1 MPNKPAVT
9 KAVIPA
15 AGLGTRFLPA
25 TKAIPKEMLPVVDKP
40 AIQYVVEEAVAAGL
54 RDILLVTGRA
64 KGALED
70 HFDRAPELEQAL
82 KAKGDDERLARIWE
96 PAELATVHYTRQS
109 TPRGLGHAVLC
120 AAHHVGNQP
129 FAVLLG
135 DDFIHPSDPLLRR
148 MIKVRDQFGG
158 SVVALMQVD
167 SDQVSQYGVAAIE
180 PTSADGVVTVH
191 DLVEKPAPADAPSNW
206 IVVGRYVCDPAVFRV
221 LKTLRRDGA
230 TKSSSPTRSRRWR
243 RCRPARAAGC
253 AASSSAVGVSTPG
266 TRWTTSARS
275 SSSRW
280 NGGTWPPS
288 SCRGCGSTWTTCR
301 DRHGSGGGPPRAGAR
316 RDPPGRAGPAR
327 PGSGGRNRA
336 RRGRRG
342 GDPAAI
348 LRQLVHGR
356 VRRARRRRRGGHRP
370 GTGHPAGHR
379 PGPGR

>member
-1 MPNKPAVT
+1 MPNNPAVT

-96 PAELATVHYTRQS
+96 PTELATVHYTRQS

-120 AAHHVGNQP
+120 AAHHVGDVP

-135 DDFIHPSDPLLRR
+135 DDFIHPSDPLLQR
-148 MIKVRDQFGG
+148 MIDVREQFGG
-158 SVVALMQVD
+158 SVLALMQVD

-180 PTSADGVVTVH
+180 PTDTENVVTVH

-206 IVVGRYVCDPAVFRV
+206 IIIGRYVCDPAVFGVLAETPPGRGNEIQLTDA
-221 LKTLRRDGA
+221 LKTLA
-230 TKSSSPTRSRRWR
+230 QM
-243 RCRPARAAGC
+243 PA
-253 AASSSAVGVSTPG
+253 SE
-266 TRWTTSARS
+266 
-275 SSSRW
+275 
-280 NGGTWPPS
+280 
-288 SCRGCGSTWTTCR
+288 
-301 DRHGSGGGPPRAGAR
+301 GGGVRGVEF
-316 RDPPGRAGPAR
+316 
-327 PGSGGRNRA
+327 
-336 RRGRRG
+336 RGRRFDTG
-342 GDPAAI
+342 NPVDYLRTIIQFALERRDVAAEFLPW
-348 LRQLVHGR
+348 LRKYLDDL
-356 VRRARRRRRGGHRP
+356 P
-370 GTGHPAGHR
+370 
-379 PGPGR
+379 